1 MADNTG
7 RLVRTK
13 LWFDDGFTQI
23 PNSWVRDNRLTYTS
37 RGVLLWL
44 LSHTAGFAIT
54 IEGVAAGTSHGRD
67 SIRGA
72 VAQLEKCGYVKRY
85 ERRQRGRIVGID
97 WEIRDPFTPVDNPGL
112 FERELKALN
121 PLKSEKGQVRPATEK
136 PAPVEPAPVEPAPV
150 NPTTIE
156 EQSIEDINTQV
167 KNVTTERPVENVEPV
182 GTPISR
188 EVAPPPLA
196 ECGHLGYEA
205 DPNSDELTCVLRCDV
220 PRENEPQLPGLK
232 KRLELVRARRA

>member
-23 PNSWVRDNRLTYTS
+23 PNTWVRDKRLTYTA
-37 RGVLLWL
+37 RGVLLWM
-44 LSHTAGFAIT
+44 LSHEPGFEVTLISLAS
-54 IEGVAAGTSHGRD
+54 GTSHGVDAMR
-67 SIRGA
+67 SA
-72 VAQLEKCGYVKRY
+72 VSQLEKCGYVKRY
-85 ERRQRGRIVGID
+85 QRRERGRIVGTD

-112 FERELKALN
+112 FERDLKALN
-121 PLKSEKGQVRPATEK
+121 PLKSKKPQVK
-136 PAPVEPAPVEPAPV
+136 PSVDLPPMAEPPMAEPPMA

-167 KNVTTERPVENVEPV
+167 KNVTIERPVENVEPD
-182 GTPISR
+182 GAPIRR
-188 EVAPPPLA
+188 EVAPPPVA

-205 DPNSDELTCVLRCDV
+205 DPNSDELTCVLRCDL
-220 PRENEPQLPGLK
+220 PREHEPQLPGLK